1 MHSVAIKWDK
11 PMLFSFLFF
20 SSVHFGSQRWQNQ
33 TLFLSLRL
41 MILFIFFGE
50 PFFCS
55 VLSFV
60 HFVPRKSTRHQIKIA
75 FMSVWTFVQ
84 ISLLIIINK
93 QMLERKKK
101 INLKISWHTTRL
113 KCSVSIMNTCISL
126 FCTSIHRFY
135 SPDPITFHQY
145 TLFENM
151 NSWSMA

>member
-1 MHSVAIKWDK
+1 
-11 PMLFSFLFF
+11 MLFSFLFYF
-20 SSVHFGSQRWQNQ
+20 SVHFGSQRWQNQ

-41 MILFIFFGE
+41 MILYLYVWFF
-50 PFFCS
+50 FVCS

-101 INLKISWHTTRL
+101 NQFENFMTYTTRL

-126 FCTSIHRFY
+126 FFTSIHRFY

-145 TLFENM
+145 TLFEKNM